1 MDQNLQDD
9 EASTSTNPTT
19 PPQITSREWSVRIA
33 LFHAALSGDY
43 PKAERIINNNN
54 NNENPNYDLINNDLL
69 RTDNRRETLLHVAAG
84 ANQIEFVKKIF
95 TQHNE
100 NINLAEVDAN
110 GNTAFFLACAT
121 GDIKMVEEF
130 LNMERDIITTSN
142 IAEVSPFAIAVS
154 FGHGE
159 VASYFVDREQRLT
172 PLHFLS
178 RKPPYLFSSPKST
191 ICSKLFGKSEAQ
203 EESKALKLVK
213 RLWNQTL
220 ELKRYN
226 YAAMSGLISS
236 PFHLLMEATKV
247 GNHDFLVVLISA
259 YPELIWENDSDGKNI
274 FYYAVKYRQVKIFK
288 LIHEVGLSK
297 QVVQNYEDNRKNN
310 LLHLVACKPPENML
324 RSIVGSALQM
334 REEILW
340 FREVRKIVIPSFRN
354 KMNSMGQ
361 TPQDLLTKKHSQLMK
376 ESEKWMKKNANIC
389 LLVATII
396 VTIIFQAN
404 SDTSNDQKPPPPSSS
419 SSSILKDFLL
429 ISNIIAMS
437 SSSIAIM
444 LNLFIIISRFSEDDL
459 FLPLPLAF
467 IIGILSLYVSV
478 IFTMTSFCLTTFMA
492 TESLA
497 IRLCACLLEF
507 LPIIL
512 FPFLVFPIFI
522 DLTNIIFFSESKFK
536 PTKRVVG
543 WYYHEIENR
552 EARRSPNENTTP
564 ETTSPRRSPN
574 ENTVIE
580 TTSPRRGHTTTEIT
594 TPVIPGRSHNE
605 NTITETTSPGR
616 SHNENTIAEITIPV
630 SPRRSHNENTS
641 PRRSH
646 ENTTTDI
653 TIPVSPRRSHENTTT
668 DITIPVSPRRSHNE
682 NTITETTIPIG
693 P

>member
-9 EASTSTNPTT
+9 QASTSRPTPNPTI
-19 PPQITSREWSVRIA
+19 PPQINPLTSKLRPLPYEVLHS
-33 LFHAALSGDY
+33 
-43 PKAERIINNNN
+43 IIM
-54 NNENPNYDLINNDLL
+54 
-69 RTDNRRETLLHVAAG
+69 TDNRKENLLHVVAG
-84 ANQIEFVKKIF
+84 ANQTEFVKEIF
-95 TQHNE
+95 KQHVT
-100 NINLAEVDAN
+100 NINFAEVDAN

-121 GDIKMVEEF
+121 GDIKMVKEF
-130 LNMERDIITTSN
+130 LEGSNMPRNIITTSN
-142 IAEVSPFAIAVS
+142 TKGVSPFAIAVS

-159 VASYFVDREQRLT
+159 VASYLYKQPQITTYFAHDQSQDKIKNFYNCIYNDLYDLALSMVENDDKFANRVVKSTDSEEGLT

-220 ELKRYN
+220 ELKHYN
-226 YAAMSGLISS
+226 YAAISSLISS
-236 PFHLLMEATKV
+236 SKFHLLMEATKV

-259 YPELIWENDSDGKNI
+259 YPELIWENDSDEKNI
-274 FYYAVKYRQVKIFK
+274 FYYAVKYRQVEIFK

-297 QVVQNYEDNRKNN
+297 QVVQSYEDKKQNN
-310 LLHLVACKPPENML
+310 LLHLAARKPPENIL
-324 RSIVGSALQM
+324 RRSIVGSALQM

-340 FREVRKIVIPSFRN
+340 FQEVRKIVIPAFRN
-354 KMNSMGQ
+354 KMNSKHQ
-361 TPQDLLTKKHSQLMK
+361 TPQDLFTKEHSQLMK

-404 SDTSNDQKPPPPSSS
+404 SDTSKDEKPNSSSSLS
-419 SSSILKDFLL
+419 SSSILKNILS

-536 PTKRVVG
+536 PYAKRVFG
-543 WYYHEIENR
+543 WYHEIENR
-552 EARRSPNENTTP
+552 EARRSPNENT
-564 ETTSPRRSPN
+564 
-574 ENTVIE
+574 VIE
-580 TTSPRRGHTTTEIT
+580 TTRPRRGHTTTEIT

-630 SPRRSHNENTS
+630 SPRRSHNENATTETS
-641 PRRSH
+641 
-646 ENTTTDI
+646 
-653 TIPVSPRRSHENTTT
+653 
-668 DITIPVSPRRSHNE
+668 SPRRSHNE

>member
-9 EASTSTNPTT
+9 QASTSRPHPTI
-19 PPQITSREWSVRIA
+19 PPQIIDPRDEWSIRMA

-43 PKAERIINNNN
+43 AKAKRIINNNY
-54 NNENPNYDLINNDLL
+54 ENPNYDLFNNHLL
-69 RTDNRRETLLHVAAG
+69 KTDNRRETLLHVAAG
-84 ANQIEFVKKIF
+84 ANQTEFVKGIF
-95 TQHNE
+95 KQHLG
-100 NINLAEVDAN
+100 NINLTDVDAN

-121 GDIKMVEEF
+121 GDIKMVKEF
-130 LNMERDIITTSN
+130 LKDRVNMPRNIITTSN
-142 IAEVSPFAIAVS
+142 TKGVSPFAIAVS

-159 VASYFVDREQRLT
+159 VASYLYKQPQITTYFAHDQSQDKMKIFYNCIYNDLYDLALTMVENDDEFANRVVNSRDEEGLT

-220 ELKRYN
+220 ELKHYN
-226 YAAMSGLISS
+226 YAAISSVISS
-236 PFHLLMEATKV
+236 PFHLLMEATK
-247 GNHDFLVVLISA
+247 
-259 YPELIWENDSDGKNI
+259 
-274 FYYAVKYRQVKIFK
+274 YRQVEIFK

-297 QVVQNYEDNRKNN
+297 QVVQSYEDKKQNN
-310 LLHLVACKPPENML
+310 LLHLAARKPPENIL
-324 RSIVGSALQM
+324 RRSIVGSALQM

-340 FREVRKIVIPSFRN
+340 FQEVRKIVIPAFRN
-354 KMNSMGQ
+354 KMNSKHQ
-361 TPQDLLTKKHSQLMK
+361 TPQDLFTKEHSQLMK

-404 SDTSNDQKPPPPSSS
+404 SDISKDEKPNSSS
-419 SSSILKDFLL
+419 SSSILKNILS

-522 DLTNIIFFSESKFK
+522 DLTNIIFFSQSKFK
-536 PTKRVVG
+536 PRKRLLG
-543 WYYHEIENR
+543 WYHEIENG
-552 EARRSPNENTTP
+552 EAR
-564 ETTSPRRSPN
+564 
-574 ENTVIE
+574 
-580 TTSPRRGHTTTEIT
+580 
-594 TPVIPGRSHNE
+594 RSHNE
-605 NTITETTSPGR
+605 NTTAVSSRRSHNDQNTNTEISNPAGGT
-616 SHNENTIAEITIPV
+616 HNENTTTETTIPD
-630 SPRRSHNENTS
+630 PRRSHNEN
-641 PRRSH
+641 
-646 ENTTTDI
+646 I
-653 TIPVSPRRSHENTTT
+653 T
-668 DITIPVSPRRSHNE
+668 
-682 NTITETTIPIG
+682 TETTIPIG
-693 P
+693 PHIIFLQKLKRLFKCFNNSSTTGEMQA